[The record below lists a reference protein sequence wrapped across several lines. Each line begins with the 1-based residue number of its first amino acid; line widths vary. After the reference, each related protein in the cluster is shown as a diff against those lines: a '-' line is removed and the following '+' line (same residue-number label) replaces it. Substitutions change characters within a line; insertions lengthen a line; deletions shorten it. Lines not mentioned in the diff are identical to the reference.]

1 METETIQAG
10 FSISI
15 DNETT
20 TVRTWR
26 DLAVVLDVL
35 QGHHDREVLQQLS
48 IHLPEV
54 VSDSIGL
61 YSTLKVLAPDDQLFL
76 IKALGQNLLKTVEKA
91 AALRD
96 ILAFLSDDTVEMEI
110 VKNLGT
116 TGLQSLIQTP
126 LEMAEILEWIYGDS
140 EMTVLELLGR
150 EYVTSLFTTGE
161 EVSLVLLS
169 LQENKA
175 ALLDIIGW
183 EHIVRLIRNGR
194 DLACMLRALPED
206 ISKQLLEYYTG
217 DQLRKLI
224 RNKTDWEYLWNRLE
238 TKEADCILKLLEVK

>member
-1 METETIQAG
+1 MKTETIQAG

-15 DNETT
+15 DSETT
-20 TVRTWR
+20 TIRTWR

-35 QGHHDREVLQQLS
+35 QGHHDREVLEQLAG
-48 IHLPEV
+48 HLPEV
-54 VSDSIGL
+54 IADSNGL
-61 YSTLKVLAPDDQLFL
+61 YSTLKVLAPEDQLFL
-76 IKALGQNLLKTVEKA
+76 VKALGKNLPGIIQKA

-96 ILAFLSDDTVEMEI
+96 ILAFLSDDTVEIEI

-116 TGLQSLIQTP
+116 NGLRTLIQTP
-126 LEMAEILEWIYGDS
+126 LELAEILEWIYGDS
-140 EMTVLELLGR
+140 EMTVLELLGS
-150 EYVTSLFTTGE
+150 ESVSSLFTTGE

-238 TKEADCILKLLEVK
+238 TEEADCILKLLEVK